1 MPTPADMDA
10 TDWSLLSQHNRL
22 LHVQTVLPDALVV
35 RHWESLEAINEEP
48 VFTLDCISPSALLN
62 LAALP
67 GTALQL
73 QLAQLDGQQRSW
85 QGIVVSAEQHGSDG
99 GIARYRLHAGTWLSL
114 LKRRRNTMIFQDLN
128 ALEIVT
134 RIFAG
139 YPHAQWDARVTQ
151 LLPRR
156 ALCTQYRETDFEFVC
171 RLLSEEG
178 LSFYFE
184 HGGNGKDSARLVIID
199 RDYQWPDGG
208 VLVFSREDTP
218 QADDGIRH
226 LEEQHQITIDAA
238 TTCAWNAE
246 QLLGLSGTADSAI
259 AEGPALPELEVFDAN
274 PSAIFETSNE
284 ARQTANH
291 LLNSRR
297 LARHGYQGDSAT
309 RSLQL
314 GIRYTV
320 EQHPVMGALPLVC
333 RQIRH
338 VASNNLGLLLANRL
352 GDPALERGTYTNHFH
367 AVAPNVPIVPTR
379 RPRPQAP
386 GVQTATVVGA
396 QQHVITSNRDHQV
409 RVQFFWQRGESP
421 LPGGLPDYAHAPG
434 NETSGTWI
442 RVAEALAGAHFGQN
456 FTPRIGSEVVISYT
470 HADID
475 QPVVIAQVFNGEA
488 TAPFSAGIGA
498 PANHPGTISG
508 VQTLGLDGQPASHW
522 QLDDAQGQLRQQLGN
537 QTARSTLTLGYAI
550 ASEGSKRNAYQGLGF
565 SQSTQGWG
573 QIRAAEGLLLSA
585 SLQTG
590 ANATQMQ
597 MSDALDQL
605 YGAMNTAEHLSQAAQ
620 QAQAGVMA
628 AHAAQQALGDEL
640 NPRKGA
646 HYPAQVNGQSTTQPD
661 TEQAVERFSA
671 PHLVLETPDHLTVAT
686 PASSNVFAGQ
696 QLQVTSQ
703 QDLHLSAAHTIA
715 GASGGNL
722 HWYTANGGAKVVAE
736 TGAVSL
742 QAHTDRMEVL
752 ADQAATFTATAG
764 RIDLIA
770 KTRIVLQADSASIT
784 LQGADIT
791 FACPGVFSV
800 KGSEH
805 PLLGGAKN
813 TPSLPALPVGNLLK
827 PPIAMELN
835 YHDEALTPL
844 AGAPYTVLFEDGT
857 VRQGELD
864 TKGHARLEGVP
875 DLPAQ
880 VYYGEDPRPPET
892 RTPLPENTFKGQS
905 SNNEQALAN
914 IQHYLNQ
921 SDQFWQQKADTEQRE
936 TMSELSSDSVSDS
949 EESLWGYL
957 DPTQQEQLRTT
968 LAGDDA

>member
-1 MPTPADMDA
+1 M
-10 TDWSLLSQHNRL
+10 
-22 LHVQTVLPDALVV
+22 
-35 RHWESLEAINEEP
+35 
-48 VFTLDCISPSALLN
+48 
-62 LAALP
+62 
-67 GTALQL
+67 
-73 QLAQLDGQQRSW
+73 
-85 QGIVVSAEQHGSDG
+85 
-99 GIARYRLHAGTWLSL
+99 
-114 LKRRRNTMIFQDLN
+114 
-128 ALEIVT
+128 
-134 RIFAG
+134 
-139 YPHAQWDARVTQ
+139 
-151 LLPRR
+151 
-156 ALCTQYRETDFEFVC
+156 
-171 RLLSEEG
+171 
-178 LSFYFE
+178 
-184 HGGNGKDSARLVIID
+184 
-199 RDYQWPDGG
+199 
-208 VLVFSREDTP
+208 
-218 QADDGIRH
+218 
-226 LEEQHQITIDAA
+226 
-238 TTCAWNAE
+238 
-246 QLLGLSGTADSAI
+246 
-259 AEGPALPELEVFDAN
+259 
-274 PSAIFETSNE
+274 
-284 ARQTANH
+284 
-291 LLNSRR
+291 
-297 LARHGYQGDSAT
+297 
-309 RSLQL
+309 
-314 GIRYTV
+314 
-320 EQHPVMGALPLVC
+320 
-333 RQIRH
+333 
-338 VASNNLGLLLANRL
+338 
-352 GDPALERGTYTNHFH
+352 
-367 AVAPNVPIVPTR
+367 
-379 RPRPQAP
+379 
-386 GVQTATVVGA
+386 
-396 QQHVITSNRDHQV
+396 
-409 RVQFFWQRGESP
+409 RVQFFLQRGESP
-421 LPGGLPDYAHAPG
+421 LPGGLQDNAHAPG

-456 FTPRIGSEVVISYT
+456 FTPRIGSEVVISYA

-550 ASEGSKRNAYQGLGF
+550 ASEGSKRSAYQGLGF
-565 SQSTQGWG
+565 SQTTQGWG

-605 YGAMNTAEHLSQAAQ
+605 YGAMNTAERLSQAAQ
-620 QAQAGVMA
+620 QAQAGIMA

-646 HYPAQVNGQSTTQPD
+646 HYPAQVNGQSATQPD
-661 TEQAVERFSA
+661 TQQAVERFSA

-715 GASGGNL
+715 GASGDNL
-722 HWYTANGGAKVVAE
+722 HWYTAKGGAKVVAE
-736 TGAVSL
+736 TAAVSL

-770 KTRIVLQADSASIT
+770 KTRIVLQAGSASIT
-784 LQGADIT
+784 LQGGDIT

-813 TPSLPALPVGNLLK
+813 TPSLPALPVGTLLK

-892 RTPLPENTFKGQS
+892 RTPLPENTFQAQS

-921 SDQFWQQKADTEQRE
+921 SDQFWQQKADPEQRE

-949 EESLWGYL
+949 EESLWAYL
-957 DPTQQEQLRTT
+957 DPAQQEKLRTT